1 MRDESLRTLQE
12 QRVATVVPLGD
23 FVASRRLPRH
33 VRTGRWSRKTC
44 AAQLIPHTCND
55 EDAQEL
61 VAAYA
66 PLMLAS
72 AVHFFRAASLIDSS
86 TRLAAA
92 AAAAQAAAFLQILV
106 KWVPW
111 A

>member
-1 MRDESLRTLQE
+1 MR
-12 QRVATVVPLGD
+12 G
-23 FVASRRLPRH
+23 
-33 VRTGRWSRKTC
+33 
-44 AAQLIPHTCND
+44 AQLIRTPAD

-86 TRLAAA
+86 TRWAAA

-106 KWVPW
+106 KGVPR